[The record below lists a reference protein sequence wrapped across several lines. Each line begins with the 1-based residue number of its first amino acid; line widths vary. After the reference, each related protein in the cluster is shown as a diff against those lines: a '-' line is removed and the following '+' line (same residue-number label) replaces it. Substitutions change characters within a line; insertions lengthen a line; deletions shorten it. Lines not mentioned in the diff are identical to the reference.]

1 MIILC
6 DIVKSAF
13 FALGTMR
20 LRLEREH
27 TSMSGD
33 PPAHSSSTTVPS
45 IAEEGKA
52 HAPQLAAAQPPGG
65 QATTAGATAREEE
78 GKAHAPL
85 HRGSFIGGQTLFFH
99 RGSDFVF
106 GFEDSA

>member
-33 PPAHSSSTTVPS
+33 PPAHSSSSTVPS

-78 GKAHAPL
+78 GKAHAAL
-85 HRGSFIGGQTLFFH
+85 HRGSSSGVRLCFWFRRQRLRTKNK
-99 RGSDFVF
+99 V
-106 GFEDSA
+106 